1 LGVRLLSRPRRA
13 GLIPF
18 RSQRDFPHC
27 LFGGTGVHLLGW
39 DVRFPLKLRGRRAR
53 DPREWCEAMLR
64 KQRERP
70 QHDRRQE
77 TLGLLLLMFGLFLL
91 MALLTAHPDEVPGQ
105 IRIGKTR
112 NAMGVVGAYLAYY
125 LIRYTLGYASLCFP
139 LLALAIGWN
148 RFRQKDPRRLV
159 RLCANVL
166 FFAVYASALMA
177 LPYELHP
184 DGLPDF
190 RLGGAIGISLAHQ
203 MIVWLGFAG
212 TVILLFAIALIGF
225 SAITQASLSAWVSGL
240 AGRAN
245 DLRLALERRLNQYR
259 QVRAQRR
266 LAEREMSSAERR
278 PPRSD
283 LEEEE
288 EPEEIEEEFSDADE
302 IRALGSRAEVIPLR
316 RPEQPR
322 LKGEQ
327 TQLEL
332 PVEGGADR
340 MEVRPYSPSTYR
352 FPPLSLLLPSEPVD
366 EMSDVELKRNA
377 ELLEKALLEY
387 NVQARVVEISPGP
400 VITRYEVEPA
410 PGVKIAQIL
419 SLSNDLAR
427 MLRAQSIRIVA
438 PIPGKAAVGVE
449 IPNRNPAI
457 VRIRE
462 ILESKEF
469 AESPS
474 VLTVALGRTV
484 SGKPYVTDLA
494 KMPHLLVA
502 GATGSGKSVCLN
514 AIITS
519 ILYKAR
525 PDQVQFVLIDPKR
538 LELSL
543 YAKLRDHHLNYV
555 DGLDEVVITT
565 PANAIAALRA
575 VEYEMQ
581 RRYELFA
588 HAGVRSFEDYDQ
600 KVRQDHVL
608 AENGVPFEPI
618 PRLVVIID
626 ELADLMLTAAKE
638 VEEPIARL
646 AHMSRAVGIHL
657 VLATQRPSVDV
668 LTGVIKANFPVRIAF
683 RVFSKTD
690 SRTILDM
697 NGAEKLLGRGDMLFV
712 PPGSPEPIRVHGAY
726 VSTEESEALVN
737 WVANQPPLPK
747 EPLAQMRETQATGTE
762 WGNGERD
769 PLFEEA
775 ARLVVRHQQG
785 SISLLQ
791 RRLKI
796 GYSRAARIIDELE
809 EAGIVGPF
817 DGSKAREVLVDEEGL
832 MAMGIAP
839 YGD

>member
-1 LGVRLLSRPRRA
+1 
-13 GLIPF
+13 
-18 RSQRDFPHC
+18 
-27 LFGGTGVHLLGW
+27 
-39 DVRFPLKLRGRRAR
+39 
-53 DPREWCEAMLR
+53 MR
-64 KQRERP
+64 KQRQDPAPRN
-70 QHDRRQE
+70 RQE
-77 TLGLLLLMFGLFLL
+77 AVGLLLITFGLLLLLAMVTF
-91 MALLTAHPDEVPGQ
+91 HPKEVPGS
-105 IRIGKTR
+105 IRLGHTR
-112 NAMGVVGAYLAYY
+112 NAMGFVGAYLAYY
-125 LIRYTLGYASLCFP
+125 LIRYTFGYA
-139 LLALAIGWN
+139 ALAIPLLIVAAGWN
-148 RFRQKDPRRLV
+148 RFRQREAAGLV
-159 RLCANVL
+159 RLTL
-166 FFAVYASALMA
+166 YLLLLAVYASVLMA
-177 LPYELHP
+177 LPAVLQE

-190 RLGGAIGISLAHQ
+190 RLGGSVGVFLARE
-203 MIVWLGFAG
+203 MLVLLGLAG
-212 TVILLFAIALIGF
+212 TVIVLFAIALIAF
-225 SAITQASLSAWVSGL
+225 SAATQVSLAAWFSALGDRVGKLGIAVRKKLNQW
-240 AGRAN
+240 
-245 DLRLALERRLNQYR
+245 RLARASRRAMDLAAR
-259 QVRAQRR
+259 QEV
-266 LAEREMSSAERR
+266 RR
-278 PPRSD
+278 PARIPEEA
-283 LEEEE
+283 EEEE
-288 EPEEIEEEFSDADE
+288 EEAEDVERELFDLDE
-302 IRALGSRAEVIPLR
+302 IRADERRARIVALR
-316 RPEQPR
+316 PVERKPSAV
-322 LKGEQ
+322 EQ

-332 PVEGGADR
+332 PVEPPGA
-340 MEVRPYSPSTYR
+340 VRAEAGQYSSSNYQ

-366 EMSDVELKRNA
+366 EMTDA
-377 ELLEKALLEY
+377 ELRENARLLEQALLEF
-387 NVQARVVEISPGP
+387 NVQAKVVEISPGP

-427 MLRAQSIRIVA
+427 MLRARSIRIVA
-438 PIPGKAAVGVE
+438 PIPGKAAVGIE

-462 ILESKEF
+462 ILESREF
-469 AESPS
+469 QESPS
-474 VLTVALGRTV
+474 VLTIALGRTV

-555 DGLDEVVITT
+555 EGLDEVVITT
-565 PANAIAALRA
+565 PANAITALRA

-600 KVRQDHVL
+600 KVRQGEAT
-608 AENGVPFEPI
+608 AENGEPFEPI
-618 PRLVVIID
+618 PRLVVIVD

-726 VSTEESEALVN
+726 VSTEESEALAN
-737 WVANQPPLPK
+737 WVANQPPYPK
-747 EPLAQMRETQATGTE
+747 EPLAQLREQSAAGGE
-762 WGNGERD
+762 WGGGERD